1 MHLLMAQTSTFFRG
15 GLLSSSYVK
24 SNKMKKLKTMHKKSC
39 IEKKFDSIKV
49 PLKTTE
55 LNCFERTQ
63 VM

>member
-1 MHLLMAQTSTFFRG
+1 
-15 GLLSSSYVK
+15 
-24 SNKMKKLKTMHKKSC
+24 MHKKSC
-39 IEKKFDSIKV
+39 IEKKLDSIKV